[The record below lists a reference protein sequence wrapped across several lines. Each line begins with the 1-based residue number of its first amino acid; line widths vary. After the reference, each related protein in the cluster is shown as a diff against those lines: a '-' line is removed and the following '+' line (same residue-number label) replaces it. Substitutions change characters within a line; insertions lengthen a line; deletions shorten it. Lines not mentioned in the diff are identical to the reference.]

1 MIFFDCETVGFH
13 GPIVLLQWADKL
25 DGEIHLHSVWKEP
38 ISATLDLFDK
48 IIYDPEGIVGFNLV
62 FDWFHLC
69 QMYTTLILIPREK
82 WEEPPDITEYA
93 LLEEKGRFGPCIKPT
108 KAMDLM
114 LHARKGPYQ
123 SCMNRDDIRIKRVPT
138 PLAWQLA
145 DELEK
150 RIVLKDIYFA
160 RKKDQKDGRRWGI
173 YDIED
178 KNGRLNPDFKD
189 LVLKFAPSSALKALA
204 VDALGLESEE
214 VLKYGDVTLPK
225 KLFPA
230 ELGYA
235 PFATAIGSPSD
246 WKKSW
251 PDFITHHITHWTYH
265 AKARRYAELDVK
277 YLQMLWPHFGCPELG
292 DDDSELACMVAA
304 VRWRGFSVDLEG
316 IKHLKE
322 ETVTRKVKSLTP
334 EQAKGIYFLDD
345 DPKIPGN
352 KLFKIPTAPHTAKN
366 YIKQV
371 LSDVE
376 LLGFEGSD
384 KDISASTKKA
394 VLEKMAKDKEWVM
407 PDGSRHLAA
416 IRAEEVLKARQSDYE
431 ADFYGKILRAGR
443 FHASSSIT
451 GAKSGR
457 MSGGGSAKGIE
468 GGGRA
473 GGDKLN
479 PQGVKREKR
488 VKEKFGLADCG
499 LILCGGDFSG
509 FEVCLAEAVYND
521 PDLRKDLQS
530 KRTCSVCKGSLKAKE
545 HECKGEGCKICAG
558 DGTTCGECKG
568 KGQVGVKIHG
578 LFGQFLFPH
587 LTYDEIVASSGTAE
601 DFYEKSKRG
610 FFAVIYGGE
619 GFTLNDRIGIPI
631 EIANEALIMFG
642 KRYPGVG
649 RHREKIKEMFCSM
662 RQPGGIGSIVEWHE
676 PHEYIESMF
685 GFRRYFTLENSIC
698 KALYNLASD
707 PPKEWLDLKIKVV
720 RRERVQT
727 AGGAVRSALF
737 AAAFAL
743 QASNMRA
750 AANHEIQSSGAILT
764 KMVQRKIW
772 DVQPPGVQDW
782 LVQPLNV
789 HDEIQCPT
797 HPSKIDEV
805 ARVVNQ
811 TVESARPKVPLIKMD
826 WQSNLVSWADKS

>member
-1 MIFFDCETVGFH
+1 MILFDTETCGFH
-13 GPIVLLQWADKL
+13 GPIVLLQWAEGI
-25 DGEIHLHSVWKEP
+25 DGPIHLHSVWKEP
-38 ISATLDLFDK
+38 IGATLDLFDK
-48 IIYDPEGIVGFNLV
+48 IIYDPEGIIGFNIV
-62 FDWFHLC
+62 YDWFHVC
-69 QMYTTLILIPREK
+69 QMYTTLILISRDK
-82 WEEPPDITEYA
+82 WDDPPDIEEYA

-108 KAMDLM
+108 AACDLM

-123 SCMNRDDIRIKRVPT
+123 STMNRDDIRIKRVPT

-150 RIVLKDIYFA
+150 RIVLKGIYFA
-160 RKKDQKDGRRWGI
+160 KKKDKVDGRRWGI

-178 KNGRLNPDFKD
+178 RNGKMNPDFKD

-204 VDALGLESEE
+204 VDALGIDPQE
-214 VLKYGDVTLPK
+214 VLTFKDVDLPSK
-225 KLFPA
+225 VFPK

-235 PFATAIGSPSD
+235 PFATAIGKPGA
-246 WKKSW
+246 WNGSW
-251 PDFITHHITHWTYH
+251 PDFIRHHISHWSYH
-265 AKARRYAELDVK
+265 ERARRYAELDVK
-277 YLQMLWPHFGCPELG
+277 YLQELYPHFDSPALG
-292 DDDSELACMVAA
+292 DDDSELSCMVAA

-316 IKHLKE
+316 IKKLKVE
-322 ETVTRKVKSLTP
+322 AKTRNTIEMPPEDVKG
-334 EQAKGIYFLDD
+334 KMFLLDV
-345 DPKIPGN
+345 PNKPGW
-352 KLFKIPTAPHTAKN
+352 KYFKIPTAPHTARAF
-366 YIKQV
+366 IKEK
-371 LSDVE
+371 LSDME

-384 KDISASTKKA
+384 KDIGASTKKT
-394 VLEKMAKDKEWVM
+394 VLEKMAKDKEWVLE
-407 PDGSRHLAA
+407 DGSRHPAG
-416 IRAEEVLKARQSDYE
+416 IRAEQVLKARQADYE
-431 ADFYGKILRAGR
+431 ADFYGKILLAGR
-443 FHASSSIT
+443 FHASSAIT

-488 VKEKFGLADCG
+488 VKEKFGLADGG
-499 LILCGGDFSG
+499 LILCGGDFAG

-530 KRTCSVCKGSLKAKE
+530 KRTCSYCKGSLKAKE
-545 HECKGEGCKICAG
+545 HECKGEGCKHCTG

-568 KGQVGVKIHG
+568 KGEVGVKIHA
-578 LFGQFLFPH
+578 LFGQFLFPKM
-587 LTYDEIVASSGTAE
+587 TYDEIVASAGTAE
-601 DFYEKSKRG
+601 DCYEKSKRS
-610 FFAVIYGGE
+610 FFAVLYGGE
-619 GFTLNDRIGIPI
+619 GFTINDRVGIPI
-631 EIANEALIMFG
+631 EIANEALILFG

-676 PHEYIESMF
+676 PHEFIESMF
-685 GFRRYFTLENSIC
+685 GFRRYFTLENNIC

-743 QASNMRA
+743 QAANMRA

-772 DVQPPGVQDW
+772 DVQPPGVNQW

-797 HPSKIDEV
+797 HPDKIDLV
-805 ARVVNQ
+805 MKVVNE
-811 TVESARPKVPLIKMD
+811 TVELARPKVPLIKMD
-826 WQSNLVSWADKS
+826 WQTNLNSWADKG